1 MKTSTS
7 KPKFTEQYESAPVIQ
22 SPRLPRNYEQI
33 RQRAQAI
40 YRARGGM
47 MRMALNDWLKAEEE
61 LKQELAE
68 QTDNTNNHE
77 RNYENDQF

>member
-1 MKTSTS
+1 MN
-7 KPKFTEQYESAPVIQ
+7 APVVH

-33 RQRAQAI
+33 RQRAQEI

-47 MRMALNDWLKAEEE
+47 MRMMLNDWLKAEQE

-77 RNYENDQF
+77 RNYENDEF